1 MPGIAVPFGDDVS
14 AVEIGGDSVAV
25 LKTDMLVGR
34 TDVPKGMSMWQAAR
48 KAVVMNVSDFAA
60 KGVRPIAV
68 LVSLGVP
75 RDLSRKKID
84 EIGLGLNAGARQYG
98 AYVVGGDPGEASDLI
113 ISISLFGIGKKNELI
128 LRNGARLGDIVA
140 VTGPFGKTSAGLKI
154 LLNRLEVPKE
164 ISRILVE
171 SVLMPQA
178 RLDEGVA
185 LARSQAVTAAIDS
198 SDGLAWSLHEIA
210 RASRVG
216 ITLDKLPIANEVERF
231 AETNKL
237 VSSDL
242 GLYGGEEYE
251 LVVTVKPQLWDSAKE
266 AVRSAGGDLMHIG
279 RVTAAKGVFL
289 KTFGKRVAVEC
300 RGYEHFKV

>member
-1 MPGIAVPFGDDVS
+1 
-14 AVEIGGDSVAV
+14 
-25 LKTDMLVGR
+25 
-34 TDVPKGMSMWQAAR
+34 
-48 KAVVMNVSDFAA
+48 
-60 KGVRPIAV
+60 
-68 LVSLGVP
+68 VP

-98 AYVVGGDPGEASDLI
+98 AYVVGGDTGEASDLI
-113 ISISLFGIGKKNELI
+113 IGISLFGIGKKNELV